1 VYVRQ
6 LPGYLLNNSMDCLVE
21 VEAFHNATFIS
32 QRVEVVDCQTMG
44 TSGEHLGLKLKQGG
58 TVMCYSA
65 EAVTICLK
73 YYLCLEL
80 HNHPL

>member
-1 VYVRQ
+1 MDARW
-6 LPGYLLNNSMDCLVE
+6 LSEYLLNKAMACLVE
-21 VEAFHNATFIS
+21 VEAFH
-32 QRVEVVDCQTMG
+32 RVEVADCQTMG
-44 TSGEHLGLKLKQGG
+44 TSGEHLRLKLKQGG

-65 EAVTICLK
+65 EAVTICPE